1 MGANV
6 DGMLNEVYSKS
17 YNVSE
22 TTGAGEWNWFLSPY
36 LRFQHS
42 KDKDRI
48 TIQAQGSSQQAS
60 SSQMSTVPSIA
71 NPSACP

>member
-1 MGANV
+1 
-6 DGMLNEVYSKS
+6 MLNEVYSKS